1 MKEYDEALKWYTEV
15 LGLELRM
22 DGAMEGS
29 DMRFITVGVKGQED
43 VSIVLFKPFEG
54 SGEAANPIHGLLFHT
69 NDCRA
74 EVERLKGL
82 GVNVTMEPEEQPWGT
97 QAVFEDLYGNSHVL
111 LSPSQMAF
119 ERGEVRA

>member
-1 MKEYDEALKWYTEV
+1 MISSLANVSPKVNDYDDALRWYTEV
-15 LGLELRM
+15 LGLRM

-29 DMRFITVGVKGQED
+29 DMRFITVGVKGQD
-43 VSIVLFKPFEG
+43 GVSIGLFKPFEG
-54 SGEAANPIHGLLFHT
+54 LLFHT
-69 NDCRA
+69 DDCRA

-82 GVNVTMEPEEQPWGT
+82 GVKVTMEPEEQPWGT

-119 ERGEVRA
+119 QRGEVRV